1 MADRGDDGRRIVL
14 DWGTSSFRAML
25 VDGDGR
31 VLERVDTGDGIAT
44 VADRDFA
51 AVLRRALEPWG
62 DRARGL
68 PILAAGM
75 IGSRNGWVE
84 APYVAL
90 PAGARELAA
99 AVRREEVPELG
110 TIRFIPG
117 CTDTAV
123 EPFPDV
129 MRGEETQLLGFGLER
144 DMAVVLPGTHSKWV
158 RVGGERIRRFRT
170 FATGELFALLSQHA
184 FIARGAEAP
193 AEPDEAAFRRGVE
206 VALAGEGGLLARL
219 FTVRAG
225 WLSGG
230 LRAAEMGDYLSG
242 LVIGAEFREARDMG
256 WFAPGEAVGV
266 IGGAALARR
275 YALVAEMMGLRPEPG
290 PEDAA
295 LRGCLRVAA
304 EMEGM
309 A

>member
-1 MADRGDDGRRIVL
+1 MADHGDDGRRVVL

-25 VDGDGR
+25 VDGEGR
-31 VLERVDTGDGIAT
+31 VLARLDTGEGIAT

-51 AVLRRALEPWG
+51 AVLRRTLEPWG
-62 DRARGL
+62 EQARGL

-90 PAGARELAA
+90 PAGAKKLAA
-99 AVRREEVPELG
+99 AVRREEVRGLG

-117 CTDTAV
+117 CTDTAA

-129 MRGEETQLLGFGLER
+129 MRGEETQLLGFGLAR

-158 RVGGERIRRFRT
+158 RVGGEQIQRFRT

-184 FIARGAEAP
+184 FITRGAEAP
-193 AEPDEAAFRRGVE
+193 PEPDEAAFRRGVE
-206 VALAGEGGLLARL
+206 AALAGGGGLLARL

-230 LRAAEMGDYLSG
+230 LRAEEILDYLSG
-242 LVIGAEFREARDMG
+242 LVIGAEFREARSMG
-256 WFAPGEAVGV
+256 WFTPGEVVGV
-266 IGGAALARR
+266 IGGAGLARR
-275 YALVAEMMGLRPEPG
+275 YALVAEMVGLRPETG

-304 EMEGM
+304 EMEEL